1 MLRLVFNEEGLLIH
15 WLLVVVD
22 NAQVHPLDGLDVH
35 ISQILLLACLLFKF
49 LRCGHLF
56 ISLRLRLKVS
66 HLDASEVFRR
76 GDWRAV
82 TNIDIVE
89 VWLIN
94 DAIRAMRCRQVRME
108 IFYYKRVLSLIF
120 QSKAWLAGLVI
131 PETSFNRLTLVLI
144 QLELVRHLVD
154 E

>member
-1 MLRLVFNEEGLLIH
+1 MLRLVFNEEALLIH

-66 HLDASEVFRR
+66 HLDASEVFGR

-82 TNIDIVE
+82 ILIYTNIDIVE
-89 VWLIN
+89 VWLID
-94 DAIRAMRCRQVRME
+94 DAIRAMRCR
-108 IFYYKRVLSLIF
+108 
-120 QSKAWLAGLVI
+120 
-131 PETSFNRLTLVLI
+131 
-144 QLELVRHLVD
+144 
-154 E
+154 